1 MARKTRQ
8 KKPKANKPNKAILA
22 GSSNNLQTDQLAKF
36 PIKNIVNKARRGG
49 NAIVGWPNNY
59 CLQLLPLKPRT
70 VYIILLSFNHIFQK
84 EGQIKQLSKFTLRV
98 RQCLNIL
105 RTHGLDLQNNL
116 IIGLPPLRLHP
127 ETWDHQRAEIEKL
140 KTILDTKGIF
150 NFNPMNGIP
159 AEVLQNN
166 YFGSEDQVHLTPE
179 VDRLIAVQ
187 TADALK
193 TFYTSRW

>member
-70 VYIILLSFNHIFQK
+70 VYIILLSFNHISQN
-84 EGQIKQLSKFTLRV
+84 EGRIKNLSW
-98 RQCLNIL
+98 I
-105 RTHGLDLQNNL
+105 
-116 IIGLPPLRLHP
+116 
-127 ETWDHQRAEIEKL
+127 
-140 KTILDTKGIF
+140 
-150 NFNPMNGIP
+150 
-159 AEVLQNN
+159 
-166 YFGSEDQVHLTPE
+166 
-179 VDRLIAVQ
+179 
-187 TADALK
+187 
-193 TFYTSRW
+193 